1 MQVMQLLY
9 LHFPALRDELW
20 LRVNTLI
27 LRLTLNVD
35 DEDKDDLEY
44 EDNDNVSEDN
54 DDLVDDEDEAE
65 KEYDAESEAIGAK
78 LFQSEQSSSAWE
90 EVINKYKDIASITH
104 DVEKF
109 SWVHIVYNRRS
120 EAEKVD
126 LVHVIS
132 EAVQEISIQ
141 GEQRAPIFFVEI
153 FFSPKPHVENFSRRK
168 FFYVEN

>member
-1 MQVMQLLY
+1 M
-9 LHFPALRDELW
+9 ARA
-20 LRVNTLI
+20 RRANKLI
-27 LRLTLNVD
+27 LRFTLNVD

-44 EDNDNVSEDN
+44 EDNDNVSDDN
-54 DDLVDDEDEAE
+54 DDLVDDEDDAE
-65 KEYDAESEAIGAK
+65 QEYNAESEEIGAK
-78 LFQSEQSSSAWE
+78 IFQSEQSSSAWE

-141 GEQRAPIFFVEI
+141 GDQSGLVAKVFKSLFRDAGYWKGDVE
-153 FFSPKPHVENFSRRK
+153 KGG
-168 FFYVEN
+168 